1 MLEDYRSKERERT
14 GKIRSV
20 MDYTMGVL
28 LIIIGGCFLLYERI
42 GFEKIFKREH
52 SSLDYIIGG
61 LFILYGI
68 WRIYRGYKKNYF
80 Q

>member
-1 MLEDYRSKERERT
+1 MLEDYRSRERAKT
-14 GKIRSV
+14 GRMRSV

-28 LIIIGGCFLLYERI
+28 LIIIGACFLLYDNI
-42 GFEKIFKREH
+42 GLEKIFNREH
-52 SSLDYIIGG
+52 STLDYIIGG
-61 LFILYGI
+61 LFIVYGL